1 MAFDV
6 FAAFPTGTV
15 EFPEP
20 AFQFVDA
27 LLYATEIFFGYK
39 VLLLSCETGCNQ
51 IVGFNGFILF
61 LLYLFTNDLSNFA
74 IDWGVFGVIMIPS
87 GAFGLM
93 NIYFNFIS
101 LKQSGK

>member
-27 LLYATEIFFGYK
+27 L
-39 VLLLSCETGCNQ
+39 VLQGITCLSERQ
-51 IVGFNGFILF
+51 YLVFPLDKASIRFIALAKACSKPH
-61 LLYLFTNDLSNFA
+61 LQ
-74 IDWGVFGVIMIPS
+74 VFDPFPHFPPGRQVE
-87 GAFGLM
+87 A
-93 NIYFNFIS
+93 
-101 LKQSGK
+101 

>member
-27 LLYATEIFFGYK
+27 LVQGITCLSERQYLVFPLDK
-39 VLLLSCETGCNQ
+39 VFDPFPHFPPGRQVE
-51 IVGFNGFILF
+51 
-61 LLYLFTNDLSNFA
+61 A
-74 IDWGVFGVIMIPS
+74 
-87 GAFGLM
+87 
-93 NIYFNFIS
+93 
-101 LKQSGK
+101 